1 MFLFQLR
8 VRLHFGPIKQPWTE
22 MKLNCYA
29 QLKLKCSNKICGN
42 IIVPLK
48 QHIPSETNYMLSP
61 LENYVNFL
69 RQPVLFEWRGRLAVQ
84 HVQTFFRLVS
94 CEAVIHVETWVLWAS
109 LFNLS
114 IWGWLHH
121 LFWLSSLLLYL
132 SRGCYWQGLRD
143 SKVLVLNCREWSLP
157 L

>member
-1 MFLFQLR
+1 M
-8 VRLHFGPIKQPWTE
+8 
-22 MKLNCYA
+22 
-29 QLKLKCSNKICGN
+29 
-42 IIVPLK
+42 PLK

-84 HVQTFFRLVS
+84 HVQTFFPLVS

-114 IWGWLHH
+114 I
-121 LFWLSSLLLYL
+121 
-132 SRGCYWQGLRD
+132 
-143 SKVLVLNCREWSLP
+143 
-157 L
+157 